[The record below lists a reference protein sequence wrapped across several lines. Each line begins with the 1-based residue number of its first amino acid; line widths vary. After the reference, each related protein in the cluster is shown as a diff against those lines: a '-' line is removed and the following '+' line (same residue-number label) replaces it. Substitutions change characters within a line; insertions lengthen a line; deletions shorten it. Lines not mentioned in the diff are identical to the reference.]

1 MLRGLGSDVQ
11 AGLTGREAADRLAV
25 HGANLLRRVARRSRL
40 GILAAQFRD
49 VVVALLAVAA
59 VVSFAFGQIA
69 EGVAIVVVLLLNAT
83 IGFVTEL
90 RAARSVESLRTLGR
104 VTTTVRRDGAPRR
117 VPAEELVVGDVA
129 LVEGGDVVTADLR
142 VVEAS
147 RLEADE
153 SALTG
158 ESVPVGKSVTPLP
171 ADTPLADRTNMLFK
185 GTAITQGSGVAVVVA
200 TGMDTELGRISSL
213 VQEAQGEATP
223 LQVRLDR
230 LGRRLVWVTAI
241 VAVLVV
247 AAGLAGGQEL
257 SLTLR
262 TAIALAVAAIP
273 EGLPVVAT
281 LALARGVLRM
291 ARHQALVERLSA
303 VETLGSTNVI
313 LTDKTGTLT
322 ENRMTVQT
330 IELPTGPVAASTWR
344 RPDEAHR
351 PGLLRALRVGAL
363 CNDAT
368 LGGPPAEDGG
378 PGAAH
383 GPTGD
388 PMEVALLEAADAA
401 GLTRTALTE
410 EYPRTRIEAFD
421 PAKKMMATVHRHD
434 EAFLVAVKGAPEA
447 VLNACSQVTTETGVA
462 GLDHAARERWHLRV
476 DRLAAEGMRM
486 LALAERT
493 ADRADEDPY
502 QALTLIGLVGLLD
515 PPRRGVDAAV
525 RACREAGIR
534 VVMVTGD
541 HLRTGEAI
549 AHRIDL
555 IRPGDTVVTGS
566 DLRPAGEF
574 GPDGRDRL
582 HRAAVVAR
590 ASPEQKIDL
599 LALHQEAGDVVA
611 MIGDGVNDAPALSR
625 ADIGVAMGRR
635 GTDVAR
641 EAADM
646 ILRDDRF
653 ATIVTAVEQGRTIFD
668 NIRRF
673 VVYLITC
680 NLSEILVVG
689 IAALAGGPLPLSP
702 IQILFLNLVTDVF
715 PALALGLGS
724 SSSDV
729 LRRPPRPTAEP
740 VLTGAH
746 WRGITGYAAIIS
758 GATLAALALA
768 LNPLDMPGP
777 QAVTVSFLTLGFAQ
791 LWYVLN
797 TADVTSGTLVNE
809 VSRNRWIWA
818 AFALCT
824 VLLLAGVYLP
834 VLSDVLS
841 AVDPGPRGW
850 AVIVVMSLV
859 PLAVGRAMHRL
870 RRRGAPG
877 GPGAG
882 RRSEPASARPG
893 GR

>member
-1 MLRGLGSDVQ
+1 MARELGTDVQ
-11 AGLTGREAADRLAV
+11 AGLTAPEAAERLAAD
-25 HGANLLRRVARRSRL
+25 GPNALRRVARRGWFS
-40 GILAAQFRD
+40 IVAAQFRD
-49 VVVALLAVAA
+49 VVVGLLAVAA
-59 VVSFAFGQIA
+59 VVSFAFGHVA
-69 EGVAIVVVLLLNAT
+69 EGVAIVVVLLLNAA

-90 RAARSVESLRTLGR
+90 RAARSVESLRTLGQL
-104 VTTTVRRDGAPRR
+104 TTTVRRDRTARR
-117 VPAEELVVGDVA
+117 VPAEDLVVGDVV

-142 VVEAS
+142 LVEAS
-147 RLEADE
+147 RVEADE

-158 ESVPVGKSVTPLP
+158 ESVPAGKSIGAV
-171 ADTPLADRTNMLFK
+171 AEDAPLADRTNMVFK
-185 GTAITQGSGVAVVVA
+185 GTAITQGSGVGLVVA

-213 VQEAQGEATP
+213 VEESQGEATP
-223 LQVRLDR
+223 LQIRLDR
-230 LGRRLVWVTAI
+230 LGRRLVWVTAV
-241 VAVLVV
+241 VAALVV
-247 AAGLAGGQEL
+247 AAGLLGGQDF

-291 ARHQALVERLSA
+291 ARRQALVERLSA

-322 ENRMTVQT
+322 ENRMTVEAV
-330 IELPTGPVAASTWR
+330 ELPTGPVPASAWQR
-344 RPDEAHR
+344 AKAPHS
-351 PGLLRALRVGAL
+351 PGLLRALRIGAL

-368 LGGPPAEDGG
+368 LGEPPGG
-378 PGAAH
+378 EGGEVH

-388 PMEVALLEAADAA
+388 PMEVALLEAAAA
-401 GLTRTALTE
+401 GGLSRDRLKQ
-410 EYPRTRIEAFD
+410 EYPRARTEAFD
-421 PAKKMMATVHRHD
+421 PARKMMATVHRHD
-434 EAFLVAVKGAPEA
+434 GTFLVAVKGAPEA
-447 VLNACSQVTTETGVA
+447 VLTVCARVVSETGA
-462 GLDHAARERWHLRV
+462 EELDQAARERWHTRV
-476 DRLAAEGMRM
+476 DQLAAEGLRM
-486 LALAERT
+486 LAV
-493 ADRADEDPY
+493 ADRNADRVDEDPY
-502 QALTLIGLVGLLD
+502 SGLTLIGLVGLLD
-515 PPRRGVDAAV
+515 PPRQGVAAAV
-525 RACREAGIR
+525 RSCRAAGIR

-549 AHRIDL
+549 GHRIDL
-555 IRPGDTVVTGS
+555 IAPGDTVVTGAE
-566 DLRPAGEF
+566 LRPPGQLAPAE
-574 GPDGRDRL
+574 RERL
-582 HRAAVVAR
+582 RRAAVIAR

-599 LALHQEAGDVVA
+599 LALHQEAGDIVA
-611 MIGDGVNDAPALSR
+611 MIGDGVNDAPALSK

-653 ATIVTAVEQGRTIFD
+653 DTIVTAVEQGRTIFD

-673 VVYLITC
+673 VIYLLTC

-689 IAALAGGPLPLSP
+689 LAALAGGPLPLLP

-740 VLTGAH
+740 VLTGGH
-746 WRGITGYAAIIS
+746 WQGITGYAAVIS
-758 GATLAALALA
+758 GATLAALVLA
-768 LNPLDMPGP
+768 TAWLDMPAP

-818 AFALCT
+818 ALALCT
-824 VLLLAGVYLP
+824 VLLLGGVYLP

-841 AVDPGPRGW
+841 AVNPGLSGW
-850 AVIVVMSLV
+850 GVIAVMSLV
-859 PLAVGRAMHRL
+859 PLAAGRAMHRL
-870 RRRGAPG
+870 RRRGTSD
-877 GPGAG
+877 GPGDKGAPD
-882 RRSEPASARPG
+882 RSPPPR
-893 GR
+893 